1 MSLVLPAARKVD
13 DRQARED
20 AVRVVVDQ
28 SDLQTGATISIVT
41 TVAIDHG
48 ISGKELERTMR
59 ANPDL
64 DRRPAN
70 AKESIVGLRAHA
82 NRKVRERH
90 ATQQSRAA
98 GNNSFIANY
107 HMRHPSFLLP

>member
-41 TVAIDHG
+41 TVAIDHC
-48 ISGKELERTMR
+48 IPMFHSHCSHSAVIPT
-59 ANPDL
+59 
-64 DRRPAN
+64 
-70 AKESIVGLRAHA
+70 SVI
-82 NRKVRERH
+82 
-90 ATQQSRAA
+90 
-98 GNNSFIANY
+98 
-107 HMRHPSFLLP
+107 

>member
-13 DRQARED
+13 DRQARES

-48 ISGKELERTMR
+48 IPMFHSHCSHS
-59 ANPDL
+59 AVIPI
-64 DRRPAN
+64 
-70 AKESIVGLRAHA
+70 SVI
-82 NRKVRERH
+82 
-90 ATQQSRAA
+90 
-98 GNNSFIANY
+98 
-107 HMRHPSFLLP
+107 